1 MSHAASLA
9 CALAIFMG
17 AVWGSPAS
25 AYQCTRTD
33 DTGPS
38 VAWRTRQVNFV
49 LGQKNG
55 EEVNLANMELAL
67 RHAVEQWNAVGCSD
81 FTMTVLGSTGDLRG
95 GFDWRAGEGEEP
107 NTNLVVFRGDDE
119 TELVDSWLHDPTA
132 IAITTATFVRQSG
145 RIVDADIELND
156 RAFVFSA
163 CDPDEPGCLV
173 RNDLKNTLTH
183 EVGHA
188 FGLDHTLDNEPGGV
202 DATMYRRAP
211 EGDLVKRDLNEN
223 DVAGICFLYPSG
235 GITGECFG
243 VVPEDPPPITITSS
257 CAQTGGTQR
266 GFALWLLLG
275 AAACLRFR
283 RRPTSSVATRTD
295 ALRQ

>member
-1 MSHAASLA
+1 M
-9 CALAIFMG
+9 
-17 AVWGSPAS
+17 

-67 RHAVEQWNAVGCSD
+67 RHAVDQWNAAECSD
-81 FTMTVLGSTGDLRG
+81 LLMTVQGSTSDLRG
-95 GFDWRAGEGEEP
+95 GFDWKAGEGAAP
-107 NTNLVVFRGDDE
+107 NTNLVVFRGDTE
-119 TELVDSWLHDPTA
+119 TELVDAWLHDPTA

-163 CDPDEPGCLV
+163 CEPAEPGCIV

-188 FGLDHTLDNEPGGV
+188 FGLEHTLDSEPGGV

-211 EGDLVKRDLNEN
+211 EGDLVKRDLNQN
-223 DVAGICFLYPSG
+223 DIDGICFLYPLG

-243 VVPEDPPPITITSS
+243 VTPEDPPPLTITSS
-257 CAQTGGTQR
+257 CAQTGRSG
-266 GFALWLLLG
+266 GALALMLLFAFG
-275 AAACLRFR
+275 ICRRPRSRFR
-283 RRPTSSVATRTD
+283 G
-295 ALRQ
+295 